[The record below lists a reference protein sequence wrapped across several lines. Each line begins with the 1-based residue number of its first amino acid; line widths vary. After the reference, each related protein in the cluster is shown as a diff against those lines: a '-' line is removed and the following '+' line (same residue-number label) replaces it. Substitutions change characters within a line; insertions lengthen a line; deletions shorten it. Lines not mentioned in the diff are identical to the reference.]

1 MPFCT
6 KCGHEIPVGTGFC
19 PSCGMPVTPVATR
32 GRLPVE
38 LGKEEKELR
47 RAEEVKL
54 RGPLSQL
61 VGSLILTNRRLI
73 FDGELLKERGER
85 GRQIVFEWSLG
96 DILDVSQP
104 LFGGKELRIKFQ
116 RVISSLVTPELKL
129 ERPAVYRFTNVDQP
143 QKWKTDI
150 IELKK

>member
-1 MPFCT
+1 
-6 KCGHEIPVGTGFC
+6 
-19 PSCGMPVTPVATR
+19 
-32 GRLPVE
+32 VE

-54 RGPLSQL
+54 RGPLTQL

-143 QKWKTDI
+143 LKWKTDI